1 MWGAEGERWVSD
13 SVQGEHRVSRHEE
26 SGHLPWVGSVLKC
39 VCVCV
44 RETNKLVGRCT
55 DKLPPSLLSAPPT
68 PPSLS
73 DNGSREFQH
82 QIKPVFSSLGSK
94 LKWSIVFF
102 RTLNNVDVPFRRRG
116 SNQGGRKRSTRVVV
130 VVVGAV
136 KAKECV

>member
-44 RETNKLVGRCT
+44 RQTNWWADVLT
-55 DKLPPSLLSAPPT
+55 NSLPPYCQPLPP

-102 RTLNNVDVPFRRRG
+102 WTLNNVDVPFRRGG